1 MLLGN
6 PQVAPERDLEAT
18 LAPQDQGPDLGVAA
32 EAQAGLSQGCRGGW
46 VHGVAHGG
54 TVQDH
59 RGAGAIPCDTY
70 RFRHVA
76 SGVNLLAVSR
86 I

>member
-32 EAQAGLSQGCRGGW
+32 EAQAGLSQGCGGGR
-46 VHGVAHGG
+46 VHGVTHGG

-59 RGAGAIPCDTY
+59 RADGAIPFDTD
-70 RFRHVA
+70 RVRHGD
-76 SGVNLLAVSR
+76 SGVNLFALCR

>member
-1 MLLGN
+1 VLLGN

-32 EAQAGLSQGCRGGW
+32 EAQAGRRVGRRGGR
-46 VHGVAHGG
+46 VHGIAHGG

-59 RGAGAIPCDTY
+59 RGDAAILFDTDSV
-70 RFRHVA
+70 RHRD
-76 SGVNLLAVSR
+76 SGVNLLAACR